1 MKKALLFVL
10 ALAVIPVGVDAQVTP
25 SASCADINGL
35 SPLEDVRPCAEQGDA
50 EAQYR
55 LGRMYAIGSGSL
67 PEDFVESVRWYRLAA
82 EQGHGGAQTSLGFR
96 YRYGRGVPEDDVE
109 AVRWF
114 RLASEQGNAEAQY
127 SLGTLYAGGEGV
139 PEDHVRAYMWFNLAA
154 AQGNEDAESGKA
166 GIERRMTREQIA
178 EAQRLSTEW
187 YERLEEAGE
196 DLNVRLEGLRRDYP
210 QYYNNII
217 RQIQRCFGWSAAGN
231 WQTTLAFTV
240 GRDGLAS
247 DIDFLTRSGNTA
259 FDSEAMGAVDC
270 ARFGELPEDYP
281 FEGFRVNF
289 TFSPSG

>member
-1 MKKALLFVL
+1 ML
-10 ALAVIPVGVDAQVTP
+10 
-25 SASCADINGL
+25 
-35 SPLEDVRPCAEQGDA
+35 
-50 EAQYR
+50 
-55 LGRMYAIGSGSL
+55 
-67 PEDFVESVRWYRLAA
+67 
-82 EQGHGGAQTSLGFR
+82 
-96 YRYGRGVPEDDVE
+96 
-109 AVRWF
+109 
-114 RLASEQGNAEAQY
+114 
-127 SLGTLYAGGEGV
+127 
-139 PEDHVRAYMWFNLAA
+139 AYMWYNLAA

-281 FEGFRVNF
+281 FEGVRVNF